1 MLVPNTND
9 ENRLTKEME
18 IIANKKVQNNET
30 AREFIL
36 SCHTYAKKRLSKT
49 CRKVLKYADIK
60 HKNVRTLKVY
70 HSG

>member
-36 SCHTYAKKRLSKT
+36 SCHTYAKKKAFKDMPKGFEI
-49 CRKVLKYADIK
+49 CR
-60 HKNVRTLKVY
+60 H
-70 HSG
+70 